1 MTYVF
6 LGFKFLE
13 TLGKKM
19 KRFGKAHINNKEM
32 DDAHLF
38 LMHLHLL
45 IVMVKAKLKGYPG
58 GDFRKKAALKTATL
72 IFKSIPKVN
81 FSFLG
86 SKASSHLFKERVK
99 LLSVMATAIVCED
112 YPLGVHRREAVLDNI
127 EMIIQIAFPKQKLSL
142 FHDVLMA
149 A

>member
-1 MTYVF
+1 MPILNFSYEI
-6 LGFKFLE
+6 LG
-13 TLGKKM
+13 M
-19 KRFGKAHINNKEM
+19 KRFGAAHITNNKVDE
-32 DDAHLF
+32 HQLF

-58 GDFRKKAALKTATL
+58 GDFRKKAALETATL
-72 IFKSIPKVN
+72 IFKTIPKVN

-86 SKASSHLFKERVK
+86 SRASSHLFKERVR
-99 LLSVMATAIVCED
+99 LLSVMATAIICED
-112 YPLGVHRREAVLDNI
+112 YPLGFHRREAVLDNI
-127 EMIIQIAFPKQKLSL
+127 EMITQIAFPRQKLSL

>member
-1 MTYVF
+1 
-6 LGFKFLE
+6 
-13 TLGKKM
+13 M
-19 KRFGKAHINNKEM
+19 KRFGIAHISNKKR
-32 DDAHLF
+32 DDTHLF
-38 LMHLHLL
+38 LMRLHLL

-58 GDFRKKAALKTATL
+58 GDFRKKAALETANS
-72 IFKSIPKVN
+72 IFKAIPRVN

-86 SKASSHLFKERVK
+86 RASSHLFKERVK
-99 LLSVMATAIVCED
+99 LLSVMATAIICED

-127 EMIIQIAFPKQKLSL
+127 EMITQIAFPSQDLSL